1 MYFGDLKDSNSVIS
15 QELAKNGG
23 QQLRA
28 DLDLNT
34 GVRYQGL

>member
-1 MYFGDLKDSNSVIS
+1 MLFGDLNDASAEIHRRLRSAPSRQV
-15 QELAKNGG
+15 
-23 QQLRA
+23 RA